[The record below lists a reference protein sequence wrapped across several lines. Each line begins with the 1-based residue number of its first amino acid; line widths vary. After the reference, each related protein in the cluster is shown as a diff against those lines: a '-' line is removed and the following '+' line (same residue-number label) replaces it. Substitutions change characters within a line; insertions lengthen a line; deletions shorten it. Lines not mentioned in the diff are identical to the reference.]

1 MPATDHHV
9 WNFEIAERLRHDAAC
24 ACEPRKHRLL
34 DLARIYSIEADVVRG
49 SRRAIAESRE
59 IMARANKLLG
69 R

>member
-9 WNFEIAERLRHDAAC
+9 WNFEIADRLRRDAAC
-24 ACEPRKHRLL
+24 ASEPRKHRLL
-34 DLARIYSIEADVVRG
+34 NLARIYSIEADIVRG

-59 IMARANKLLG
+59 AIARANRLLG